1 MAEMAMNAAEFERSQ
16 IGPSD
21 SAESG
26 TSSVPE
32 VPDSKWW
39 AVKDANLGRA
49 DYIRQYAEALG
60 RTKSSNP

>member
-1 MAEMAMNAAEFERSQ
+1 MAMNAAEFERSQ
-16 IGPSD
+16 IGPID

-39 AVKDANLGRA
+39 AVKDSNLGPA
-49 DYIRQYAEALG
+49 D
-60 RTKSSNP
+60 